1 MPTPLPDD
9 VADAWAEVFW
19 DLYRKDCEAEE
30 KEAGSPEGAGGGEP
44 DSGV

>member
-1 MPTPLPDD
+1 MQTPLPDD

-30 KEAGSPEGAGGGEP
+30 KEAGSSGGSGEGGP
-44 DSGV
+44 TPGV

>member
-19 DLYRKDCEAEE
+19 DLYRKDFEAEDE
-30 KEAGSPEGAGGGEP
+30 QAGSPDVAGEEEP
-44 DSGV
+44 DPGV